1 MMNDEQP
8 RHSSASGSEFPCSR
22 GDIFLK
28 LGMRGA
34 RLIPWQLKEGDVFRL
49 GQAYVL
55 VSKVRLTSDTEMDL
69 SAFAPKQPAGLAVS
83 EGVDSARDSLESGA
97 ESDDEF
103 PPTPGARVGGV
114 RGRGRGEG
122 VRGRGEG

>member
-1 MMNDEQP
+1 MNDEQP

-55 VSKVRLTSDTEMDL
+55 VSKVRLTSDTEMDV
-69 SAFAPKQPAGLAVS
+69 SAFVPRVTAVS
-83 EGVDSARDSLESGA
+83 DGVDSARDALESGA

-103 PPTPGARVGGV
+103 PPTPGARVGG
-114 RGRGRGEG
+114 RGRVKGVKGRGEVKG
-122 VRGRGEG
+122 QGQG